1 MKNFY
6 YAPKG
11 DIDVKF
17 EDIMTPCHS
26 KTPSWWK
33 DMGFYLKGAKS
44 VLDLWTGLDQTKKQ
58 EVEAFTTVRACPG
71 FRDLFRNSHLVKF
84 PCDLL
89 FETKADGGY
98 TWKTPSSENILGVY
112 SHNSAQMVSPVSD
125 KYLIIKFELP
135 FFMSGKG
142 IRLVYMD
149 PIYYK
154 DQPFK
159 VCPGVVQ
166 LQSSNKGLGFNILT
180 FFEKKD
186 ATYHFEQGD
195 PLCLIYFPERVTVKE
210 NPQMREFIKKK
221 FVLEYGK
228 NLNV

>member
-11 DIDVKF
+11 DKDVEF
-17 EDIMTPCHS
+17 NDIFTPCHA
-26 KTPSWWK
+26 KTPSWFQE
-33 DMGFYLKGAKS
+33 MGFYLNGSKS
-44 VLDLWTGLDQTKKQ
+44 VLDLWSKLDQARKQ
-58 EVEAFTTVRACPG
+58 EAEAFTTVRACPG
-71 FRDLFRNSHLVKF
+71 FRDLFKHSYLVKF

-89 FETKADGGY
+89 FETKEDGGY

-135 FFMSGKG
+135 FFMSGRG
-142 IRLVYMD
+142 TRLVFMD

-154 DQPFK
+154 QQPYI
-159 VCPGVVQ
+159 VCPGVVE
-166 LQSSNKGLGFNILT
+166 LMSNDRGLGFNILT

-186 ATYHFEQGD
+186 ATYHFQQGD
-195 PLCLIYFPERVTVKE
+195 PVCLIYFPDRIQVKE
-210 NPQMREFIKKK
+210 KPDMREFIKKK

-228 NLNV
+228 NTK